1 MSLARADIS
10 GKTGSNFVA
19 TVSSSS
25 IVQAQL
31 SVIGKSPVTLSI
43 GADKRSITVPD
54 LPAGDSTIWIAL
66 IFAPGEPNATIGV
79 GTVTS
84 GSATPHN
91 PPGII
96 YDNNA
101 WGVIE
106 LFGS

>member
-1 MSLARADIS
+1 MSQATADIA

-19 TVSSSS
+19 TLDASS

-31 SVIGKSPVTLSI
+31 SVVGQSPVTLSI
-43 GADKRSITVPD
+43 GADKRSITVPS
-54 LPAGDSTIWIAL
+54 LPSGDSTIWLAVV
-66 IFAPGEPNATIGV
+66 FAPGEPNATIGV

-84 GSATPHN
+84 GSATAHN

-96 YDNNA
+96 YDNSA

-106 LFGS
+106 LYGS

>member
-1 MSLARADIS
+1 VPQATADIS

-19 TVSSSS
+19 TLDASA

-31 SVIGKSPVTLSI
+31 TVVGKSPITLSI
-43 GADKRSITVPD
+43 GADKRSITVPS
-54 LPAGDSTIWIAL
+54 LPAGDSTIWLAL
-66 IFAPGEPNATIGV
+66 IFAPGEPNANIGV

-84 GSATPHN
+84 GSAVPHN